1 MSHFDRAFEELLGHE
16 GGYSNHPADPGGET
30 MWGITADVAFDAGYT
45 GPMRDMPVAVA
56 KRIYA
61 DKYWIAGFD
70 KLPYKVAF
78 ALFDAAVNSGI
89 GQAVR
94 WLQRALQ
101 VADDGKLGPIT
112 LSTAMQ
118 ADPEKLLLAFNG
130 ERLDFMTRLSTW
142 PSFGKGWARRIAAN
156 LKKGAA

>member
-1 MSHFDRAFEELLGHE
+1 MSHFDQAFTELLGNE
-16 GGYSNHPADPGGET
+16 GGYSNNSADPGKET
-30 MWGITADVAFDAGYT
+30 MWGVTADVAFDAGYV
-45 GPMRDMPVAVA
+45 GPMRDMPVDIA

-61 DKYWIAGFD
+61 EKYWVAGFD

-78 ALFDAAVNSGI
+78 ALFDAAVNSGV
-89 GQAVR
+89 GQAIR
-94 WLQRALQ
+94 WLQRSLH

-142 PSFGKGWARRIAAN
+142 PVFGRGWSRRIASN